1 MFVLTGI
8 GESPLGTTVGG
19 QYFPKI
25 RGGDGEEGVMRF
37 FGPLSKRLELSKRA
51 SEVNDSTLKDQQF
64 ELYVFPISSTVNEIL
79 WNNNF

>member
-19 QYFPKI
+19 QYLPKI
-25 RGGDGEEGVMRF
+25 RGGGVMRF

-51 SEVNDSTLKDQQF
+51 SEANDFSWAWAFKNVLTSQNTL
-64 ELYVFPISSTVNEIL
+64 NIL
-79 WNNNF
+79 F

>member
-25 RGGDGEEGVMRF
+25 RGGDVSRF

-51 SEVNDSTLKDQQF
+51 SEVNDFSGAWAFKNVLTSQNTL
-64 ELYVFPISSTVNEIL
+64 NIL
-79 WNNNF
+79 F